1 MKRSHIG
8 IGTGAVCL
16 VIAAI
21 AVTKVGLPVFAQQQ
35 PEAATVEK
43 SSTCE
48 MRVTILNNR
57 SRLLTSYQKTES
69 QKYQN
74 ERDKWAKRIAYAGR
88 WIPQEAETVRGKL
101 YYQDALYRNLDNEIA
116 KQIEQ
121 YKVLEAQPL
130 DCTPAKRAELT
141 AKLKEVNGVQ
151 DKKVVGGQALIEKL
165 KRQQTNYNNG
175 EFKQATKDMM
185 KHLHE
190 QKEKAPYNKNKD
202 IEVKAYSKH

>member
-1 MKRSHIG
+1 MKRSRTLLA
-8 IGTGAVCL
+8 TGAVCL
-16 VIAAI
+16 VVVAT
-21 AVTKVGLPVFAQQQ
+21 AVVKVGLPAFAQQ
-35 PEAATVEK
+35 PEAAVEK

-69 QKYQN
+69 QKYQK

-88 WIPQEAETVRGKL
+88 WIPQEAEAVRGKL
-101 YYQDALYRNLDNEIA
+101 YYQDTLYRNLDNELR

-121 YKVLEAQPL
+121 YKNLETQPL
-130 DCTPAKRAELT
+130 DCSPEKRLELV

-151 DKKVVGGQALIEKL
+151 DKKIVGGQALIEKL
-165 KRQQTNYNNG
+165 KRQQTSYSNG
-175 EFKQATKDMM
+175 EFEQVTKDMM

-202 IEVKAYSKH
+202 IEVTAYSKQ